1 MKAYSQQIYPIRSQ
15 EEWPRSGKLVMV
27 KPEGKIQPGRPKKNR
42 RLELDGIAPPGA
54 KRLRR
59 RFHRMRCSG
68 CGLQGHNF
76 RTCSKNNKNKAN
88 EAPADPGEYSR
99 NVNREINQFVSSAIR
114 DSSLQPATTQA
125 EVHFKNL

>member
-1 MKAYSQQIYPIRSQ
+1 
-15 EEWPRSGKLVMV
+15 MV
-27 KPEGKIQPGRPKKNR
+27 KREGKIQPGRPKKNR
-42 RLELDGIAPPGA
+42 RLELDEIAPPEA

-59 RFHRMRCSG
+59 RFHKMRCSG

-99 NVNREINQFVSSAIR
+99 NVNPEINQSVSSANR

-125 EVHFKNL
+125 EQTTFTPSSEFMLPPQ